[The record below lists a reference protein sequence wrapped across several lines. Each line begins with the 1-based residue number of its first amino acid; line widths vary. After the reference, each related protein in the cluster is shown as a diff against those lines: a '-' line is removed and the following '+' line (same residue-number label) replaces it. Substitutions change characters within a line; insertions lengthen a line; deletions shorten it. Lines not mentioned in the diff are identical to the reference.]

1 MDICSCVQL
10 VSAIEQTPTQKA
22 IQVKIQ
28 SNARWNNIS
37 LHLASDF
44 NLINNLAPIRGTI
57 AQLTIDHPAHV

>member
-10 VSAIEQTPTQKA
+10 VSAIERTPTQKA
-22 IQVKIQ
+22 VQLKIQ
-28 SNARWNNIS
+28 SNARWINMSSN
-37 LHLASDF
+37 LASDF